1 MKPIKLD
8 ESIKQKAYELLADI
22 LNDYKGDEDF
32 NIKITPDVLLTNDNN
47 IQKPI
52 VYLTAQTYVKIQ
64 KLIDASSDELAWHGT
79 VTKLDNA
86 YLIDDIFVYPQTVT
100 SVTVDSD
107 EEAYAKWLMELD
119 DNIINHLRFQGHSH
133 VNMGVTPS
141 GRDTGNWHAFLNLLK
156 DDEFYI
162 FCIANKKDQFYW
174 TIYDMKTNIIFENKD
189 IEMVVIDADCL
200 SIKDWVKENIQTYI
214 KRQPITANARQ
225 GFANNSANT
234 PAVNPSSYILVDD
247 DRPSAVQSTVF
258 DKWIPDRLRAAA
270 GLIDISYDPDTDTY
284 YADGF
289 VPGFVY
295 NSAWGS
301 YTMEGFNCR
310 TRYGAPAIH
319 NASKEIKKTNGK
331 RGRPSK
337 K

>member
-8 ESIKQKAYELLADI
+8 ENIKQKAYELLTNI

-32 NIKITPDVLLTNDNN
+32 NIKITPDVLLTTDNV
-47 IQKPI
+47 QKPI
-52 VYLTAQTYVKIQ
+52 VYLTAQTYIKIQ
-64 KLIDASSDELAWHGT
+64 KLIEASSDELAWHGT

-86 YLIDDIFVYPQTVT
+86 YLIDDVFVYPQTVT

-119 DNIINHLRFQGHSH
+119 DDIINRLRFQGHSH

-141 GRDTGNWHAFLNLLK
+141 GRDTGNWQAFLNLLK

-189 IEMVVIDADCL
+189 IEMIVIDNDCL

-214 KRQPITANARQ
+214 KRQQTTTNVRQ
-225 GFANNSANT
+225 GFANNNT
-234 PAVNPSSYILVDD
+234 HTSTISTPSYTLIDD
-247 DRPSAVQSTVF
+247 ARPNVKYSKVF
-258 DKWIPDRLRAAA
+258 NDYIPDKLREAA

-284 YADGF
+284 YADAYL
-289 VPGFVY
+289 PGFVY
-295 NSAWGS
+295 SHAWEA
-301 YTMEGFNCR
+301 YTMEGFTCR
-310 TRYGAPAIH
+310 TRYGAPATH
-319 NASKEIKKTNGK
+319 NASKENKKTSGK
-331 RGRPSK
+331 RGRPPK

>member
-1 MKPIKLD
+1 MKPIKLSD
-8 ESIKQKAYELLADI
+8 DIKQKAYELLTNI

-32 NIKITPDVLLTNDNN
+32 NIKITPDVLLTTDK

-64 KLIDASSDELAWHGT
+64 KLIDASTDELAWHGT
-79 VTKLDNA
+79 VTKLDNS
-86 YLIDDIFVYPQTVT
+86 YLIDDVFVYPQTVT

-119 DNIINHLRFQGHSH
+119 DDIINRLRFQGHSH

-141 GRDTGNWHAFLNLLK
+141 GRDTGNWQAFLNLLK

-189 IEMVVIDADCL
+189 IEMIIIDSDCL

-214 KRQPITANARQ
+214 KRQPITTNVRQ
-225 GFANNSANT
+225 GFANNNAHT
-234 PAVNPSSYILVDD
+234 PTVSTPSYTLVDD
-247 DRPSAVQSTVF
+247 NRPGAKYSKVF
-258 DKWIPDRLRAAA
+258 DGYIPDRLREAA
-270 GLIDISYDPDTDTY
+270 GLINISFDPDADMY
-284 YADGF
+284 YADAYL
-289 VPGFVY
+289 PGFMYSSV
-295 NSAWGS
+295 WGA
-301 YTMEGFNCR
+301 YTMEGFACR
-310 TRYGAPAIH
+310 TRYGAPATH
-319 NASKEIKKTNGK
+319 NASKENKKTNGK